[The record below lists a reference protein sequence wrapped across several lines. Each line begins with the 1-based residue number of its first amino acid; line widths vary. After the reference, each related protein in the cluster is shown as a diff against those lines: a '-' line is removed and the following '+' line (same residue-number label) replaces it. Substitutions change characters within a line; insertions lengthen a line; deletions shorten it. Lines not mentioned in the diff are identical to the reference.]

1 LILLKPSW
9 DNIKIHMINPENLT
23 KVWVDALENEN
34 LSAHDPKQWTQRKFT
49 ANPSIVQQK
58 IQHCSKM
65 STVR

>member
-34 LSAHDPKQWTQRKFT
+34 LSAHDPKTMDT
-49 ANPSIVQQK
+49 EK
-58 IQHCSKM
+58 IHGKSKYCP
-65 STVR
+65 TENTTL